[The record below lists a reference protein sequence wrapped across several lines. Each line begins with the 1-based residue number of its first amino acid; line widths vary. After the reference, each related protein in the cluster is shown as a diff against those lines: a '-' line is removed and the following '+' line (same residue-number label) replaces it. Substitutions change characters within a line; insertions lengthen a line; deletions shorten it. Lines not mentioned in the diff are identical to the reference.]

1 MKFKKLL
8 ANTIAKMAMAMAK
21 KSCGTTS
28 QYGTYEPKVPE
39 MLKTIM
45 K

>member
-1 MKFKKLL
+1 MKFKKML

-21 KSCGTTS
+21 KSCGATS
-28 QYGTYEPKVPE
+28 QYGTYEPKAPE
-39 MLKTIM
+39 TLKNIT